1 MNHAV
6 RKDQDVNQGRIQGKI
21 YLRTIMEQKS
31 KGEKMEEKREK
42 YRKNENFC
50 RRQSFVGRLL

>member
-31 KGEKMEEKREK
+31 KGEKMEEK
-42 YRKNENFC
+42 
-50 RRQSFVGRLL
+50 